1 MPSPLA
7 RAVDTVRKR
16 YKRQL
21 ASAQKVAASTK
32 GEAREAALQRVEQAQ
47 KAIDELRYQR
57 DKGGYSSRI
66 SANIEQIEF
75 SSRQGQ
81 RLGRERLRM
90 SGQEAEFYATTK
102 QLWQG
107 VSDRPDQAVIKG
119 LNELSSKLD
128 IEIFSRL
135 EAKGLKPG
143 KLETLNDAVSMVEEL
158 TAQDFTNPPADMDE
172 KEQFYNDAKI
182 RRGML
187 ALQQLAA
194 K

>member
-21 ASAQKVAASTK
+21 ASAKKVAASTQ

-47 KAIDELRYQR
+47 KAIDELKYQR

-75 SSRQGQ
+75 ASRQGQ

-107 VSDRPDQAVIKG
+107 VSDRPDQAVISG
-119 LNELSSKLD
+119 LNKLSSKLD
-128 IEIFSRL
+128 SETLERL

-143 KLETLNDAVSMVEEL
+143 QIETLDEAVSLVEEL

>member
-21 ASAQKVAASTK
+21 ASAKKVAASTQ

-47 KAIDELRYQR
+47 KAIDELKYQR

-75 SSRQGQ
+75 ASRQGQ

-107 VSDRPDQAVIKG
+107 VSDRPDQAVISG
-119 LNELSSKLD
+119 LNELAGKLD
-128 IEIFSRL
+128 SEALARL

-143 KLETLNDAVSMVEEL
+143 QIETLDEAVSMVEEL
-158 TAQDFTNPPADMDE
+158 TAQDFTNPADPDE

>member
-21 ASAQKVAASTK
+21 ASAKKVAASTK
-32 GEAREAALQRVEQAQ
+32 GEAHEAALQRVEQAQ
-47 KAIDELRYQR
+47 KAIDELKYQR

-128 IEIFSRL
+128 IETFSRL

-143 KLETLNDAVSMVEEL
+143 KIETLNDAVSMVEEL

>member
-21 ASAQKVAASTK
+21 ASAKKVAASTK

-47 KAIDELRYQR
+47 KAIDELKYQR

-128 IEIFSRL
+128 IETFSRL

-143 KLETLNDAVSMVEEL
+143 KIETLNDAVSMVEEL

>member
-21 ASAQKVAASTK
+21 ASAKKVAASTQ
-32 GEAREAALQRVEQAQ
+32 GESRQAALQRVEQAQ
-47 KAIDELRYQR
+47 KAIDELKYQR

-75 SSRQGQ
+75 ASRQGQ

-107 VSDRPDQAVIKG
+107 VSDRPDQAVITG
-119 LNELSSKLD
+119 LNELAGKLD
-128 IEIFSRL
+128 DDTLSRL
-135 EAKGLKPG
+135 KAKGLKPG
-143 KLETLNDAVSMVEEL
+143 EIESLDEAVSMVEEL
-158 TAQDFTNPPADMDE
+158 TAQDFTNPPADFDE
-172 KEQFYNDAKI
+172 REQFYNDAKI

-187 ALQQLAA
+187 AIQQLAS

>member
-21 ASAQKVAASTK
+21 ASAKKVAASTQ

-47 KAIDELRYQR
+47 KAIDELKYQR

-75 SSRQGQ
+75 ASRQGQ

-107 VSDRPDQAVIKG
+107 VSDRPDQAVISG
-119 LNELSSKLD
+119 LNKLSSKLD
-128 IEIFSRL
+128 GETLERL
-135 EAKGLKPG
+135 ESKGLKPG
-143 KLETLNDAVSMVEEL
+143 QIETLDEAVSLVEEL
-158 TAQDFTNPPADMDE
+158 TAQDFTNPPDTDE

>member
-21 ASAQKVAASTK
+21 ASAKKVAASTQ
-32 GEAREAALQRVEQAQ
+32 GEAHQAALQRVEQAQ
-47 KAIDELRYQR
+47 RAIDELRYQR

-75 SSRQGQ
+75 ASRQGQ

-90 SGQEAEFYATTK
+90 SGQESEFYATTK

-107 VSDRPDQAVIKG
+107 VSDMPDQAVISG
-119 LNELSSKLD
+119 LNELASKLD
-128 IEIFSRL
+128 DDALARL
-135 EAKGLKPG
+135 KAKGLKPG
-143 KLETLNDAVSMVEEL
+143 EIESLDEAVSMVEEL
-158 TAQDFTNPPADMDE
+158 TAQNFTNPPADFDE
-172 KEQFYNDAKI
+172 REQFYNDAKI

-187 ALQQLAA
+187 AIQQLAS

>member
-21 ASAQKVAASTK
+21 ASAKKVAASTQ

-47 KAIDELRYQR
+47 KAIDELKYQR

-75 SSRQGQ
+75 ASRQGQ

-107 VSDRPDQAVIKG
+107 VSDRPDQAVISG
-119 LNELSSKLD
+119 LNKLSSKLD
-128 IEIFSRL
+128 GETLERL

-143 KLETLNDAVSMVEEL
+143 QIETLDEAVSMVEEL
-158 TAQDFTNPPADMDE
+158 TAQDFTNPPDPDE
-172 KEQFYNDAKI
+172 KEQFYHDAKI

-187 ALQQLAA
+187 ALQQLAS

>member
-21 ASAQKVAASTK
+21 ASAQKVAASAK
-32 GEAREAALQRVEQAQ
+32 GEAREAALQRVGQAQ
-47 KAIDELRYQR
+47 KAIEELKYQR
-57 DKGGYSSRI
+57 DKGGYSTRI
-66 SANIEQIEF
+66 SANIDQIEF

-107 VSDRPDQAVIKG
+107 VSDKPDQAVIKG
-119 LNELSSKLD
+119 LNELSGKLD
-128 IEIFSRL
+128 IETFSRL

-143 KLETLNDAVSMVEEL
+143 NIETLNDAVSMVEEL

-187 ALQQLAA
+187 ALQQLASR
-194 K
+194 

>member
-21 ASAQKVAASTK
+21 ASAKKVAASTQ

-75 SSRQGQ
+75 ASRQGQ

-107 VSDRPDQAVIKG
+107 VSDRPDQAVISG
-119 LNELSSKLD
+119 LNKLAGKLD
-128 IEIFSRL
+128 SETLERL
-135 EAKGLKPG
+135 ESKGLKPG
-143 KLETLNDAVSMVEEL
+143 QIETLDEAVSMVEEL

-172 KEQFYNDAKI
+172 KEQFYNDVKI

>member
-21 ASAQKVAASTK
+21 ASAKKVAASTQ

-47 KAIDELRYQR
+47 KAIDELKYQR

-75 SSRQGQ
+75 ASRQGQ

-107 VSDRPDQAVIKG
+107 VSDRPDQAVISG
-119 LNELSSKLD
+119 LNKLSSKLD
-128 IEIFSRL
+128 SETLERL
-135 EAKGLKPG
+135 ESKGLKPG
-143 KLETLNDAVSMVEEL
+143 QIETLDEAVSLVEEL

-187 ALQQLAA
+187 ALQQLAS

>member
-21 ASAQKVAASTK
+21 VSAQKVAASTK
-32 GEAREAALQRVEQAQ
+32 GEAREAALQRVEQAR
-47 KAIDELRYQR
+47 KAIEELKYQR
-57 DKGGYSSRI
+57 DKGGYSTRI

-119 LNELSSKLD
+119 LNELSGKLD
-128 IEIFSRL
+128 DETFSRL

-143 KLETLNDAVSMVEEL
+143 NIETLNDAVSMVEEL

-172 KEQFYNDAKI
+172 REQFYNDAKI

-187 ALQQLAA
+187 ALQQLASR
-194 K
+194 

>member
-21 ASAQKVAASTK
+21 ASAKKVAASTK

-47 KAIDELRYQR
+47 KAIDELKYQR

-128 IEIFSRL
+128 IETFSRL

>member
-21 ASAQKVAASTK
+21 ASAKKVAASTK

-47 KAIDELRYQR
+47 KAIDELKYQR

-128 IEIFSRL
+128 IETFSRL
-135 EAKGLKPG
+135 ESKGLKPG

-158 TAQDFTNPPADMDE
+158 TAQDFSNPPADMDE